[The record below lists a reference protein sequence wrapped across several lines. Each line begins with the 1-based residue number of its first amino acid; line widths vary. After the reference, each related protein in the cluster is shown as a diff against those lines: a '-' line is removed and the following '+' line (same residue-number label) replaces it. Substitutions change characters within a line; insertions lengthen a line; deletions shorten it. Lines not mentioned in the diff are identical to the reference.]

1 MSRTTKSLILILI
14 MLMASL
20 LSACKSGNEIAAVMT
35 EQAEGTINGDSA
47 YPINIKEESSGA
59 NDEMYPIT
67 IYDATSNFPE
77 TLEIP
82 EPRADT
88 GVVIGKVLSIS
99 EGDKPYLNSGLYL
112 GSYIAPKEGGENAP
126 LLVGISPDED
136 PKAQRARDGSF
147 AFIDVPPGTYG
158 LFLCTPM
165 SAILMIDAKTDQY
178 VNVDVVAGEVIDL
191 GTLYVP

>member
-14 MLMASL
+14 MLMVSL
-20 LSACKSGNEIAAVMT
+20 LSACKTGSEINEAAT
-35 EQAEGTINGDSA
+35 EQAKGIIDGDSA
-47 YPINIKEESSGA
+47 YPINTKEVSSGT
-59 NDEMYPIT
+59 NDEMYPII

-77 TLEIP
+77 TLEVP

-99 EGDKPYLNSGLYL
+99 AGDKPYLNGGLYL

-136 PKAQRARDGSF
+136 PNAQRARDGSF
-147 AFIDVPPGTYG
+147 AFSDVPPGTYG

-178 VNVDVVAGEVIDL
+178 VNVEVVAGEVVDL
-191 GTLYVP
+191 GTIYVP